1 MATQHRNAKLLKSL
15 LTTKN
20 ARVYFVWRGEKWN
33 LVVNSTDHENLH
45 VPVLGKEVLFWLVSD
60 RSATILDCT
69 VGYGG
74 HAEMLLASSPA
85 GTMLIGLDQDSKAI
99 DFCRRRLSR
108 FGDRIVLRQG
118 NYRDLKSHLAEIGIA
133 RIDGVLFD
141 FGVSSPQLDDPS
153 RGFSFQQE
161 GPLDMRMDQTSGKT
175 AADLVGHCPEHELA
189 DIIFQYGEERYARRI
204 ARAIVQER
212 QRRPIETTGALV
224 SIITR
229 SVPASYRHG
238 RIHCATRTFQAL
250 RIAVNHE
257 LDFLES
263 SLRDAIGVLSS
274 GGRICGIS
282 FHSLEDRIVK
292 HTFRSLS
299 QGPEATLS
307 ILTKKPVLP
316 SQAECEANPRSRSAK
331 LRVAERQPRVG
342 LA

>member
-1 MATQHRNAKLLKSL
+1 
-15 LTTKN
+15 
-20 ARVYFVWRGEKWN
+20 VG
-33 LVVNSTDHENLH
+33 NSIHHENLH
-45 VPVLGKEVLFWLVSD
+45 VPVLGQEVVHWLISD
-60 RSATILDCT
+60 RSTTILDCT

-74 HAEMLLASSPA
+74 HAEMLLAFSPA
-85 GTMLIGLDQDSKAI
+85 KTKVIGLDQDSQAI
-99 DFCRRRLSR
+99 DFCRQRLKR

-118 NYRDLKSHLAEIGIA
+118 NYRGLKAHLAETGITTV
-133 RIDGVLFD
+133 DGVLFD

-153 RGFSFQQE
+153 RGFSFQRE
-161 GPLDMRMDQTSGKT
+161 GPLDMRMDQTIGKT
-175 AADLVGHCPEHELA
+175 AADLINRSPEHELA

-204 ARAIVQER
+204 ARAILQER
-212 QRRPIETTGALV
+212 QRRPVETTGALV
-224 SIITR
+224 SIIVR

-238 RIHCATRTFQAL
+238 RIHYATRTFQAL

-263 SLRDAIGVLSS
+263 SLRDATDVLAS
-274 GGRICGIS
+274 GGRICAIS

-307 ILTKKPVLP
+307 LLTKKPVLP

-331 LRVAERQPRVG
+331 LRVAERQPKMG
-342 LA
+342 TL

>member
-1 MATQHRNAKLLKSL
+1 MSISGSKVTSN
-15 LTTKN
+15 
-20 ARVYFVWRGEKWN
+20 G
-33 LVVNSTDHENLH
+33 NLH
-45 VPVLGKEVLFWLVSD
+45 TPVLGHEVQYWLISE

-74 HAEMLLASSPA
+74 HAELILESSKT
-85 GTMLIGLDQDSKAI
+85 GTKVIGLDRDSKAI
-99 DFCRRRLSR
+99 DFSRQRLIR
-108 FGDRIVLRQG
+108 FGERIVLRQG
-118 NYRDLKSHLAEIGIA
+118 NYRDLKSLLAEAGVSTV
-133 RIDGVLFD
+133 DGVLFD
-141 FGVSSPQLDDPS
+141 FGVSSPQLDDVS
-153 RGFSFQQE
+153 RGFSFQRE
-161 GPLDMRMDQTSGKT
+161 GPLDMRMDQTVGRT
-175 AADLVGHCPEHELA
+175 AADLVNSSPEHELA
-189 DIIFQYGEERYARRI
+189 DMIFQYGEERYARRI

-212 QRRPIETTGALV
+212 QRCPLKTTGDLV
-224 SIITR
+224 SLIAR

-263 SLRDAIGVLSS
+263 SLRDATDVLTS
-274 GGRICGIS
+274 GGRICAIS

-299 QGPEATLS
+299 QGPEAILS

-331 LRVAERQPRVG
+331 LRVAERQPKVG
-342 LA
+342 TL

>member
-1 MATQHRNAKLLKSL
+1 MGN
-15 LTTKN
+15 N
-20 ARVYFVWRGEKWN
+20 IEN
-33 LVVNSTDHENLH
+33 ENLH
-45 VPVLGKEVLFWLVSD
+45 VSVLGQEVCSWLISE
-60 RSATILDCT
+60 RSETILDCT

-74 HAEMLLASSPA
+74 HAEMLLAASPA
-85 GTMLIGLDQDSKAI
+85 RTTVIGLDQDSRAI
-99 DFCRRRLSR
+99 DFCRRRLNR

-118 NYRDLKSHLAEIGIA
+118 NYRDLKSHLAEMGIA
-133 RIDGVLFD
+133 RVDGVLFD

-161 GPLDMRMDQTSGKT
+161 GPLDMRMDQTIGKT
-175 AADLVGHCPEHELA
+175 AAELVNCSPEHELA

-212 QRRPIETTGALV
+212 QCRPVETTGTLV
-224 SIITR
+224 SIIAR
-229 SVPASYRHG
+229 SVPASYRHR

-250 RIAVNHE
+250 RIAVNQE

-263 SLRDAIGVLSS
+263 SLRDASEVLAS
-274 GGRICGIS
+274 GGRICAIS

-299 QGPEATLS
+299 QGPEPTLAT
-307 ILTKKPVLP
+307 LTKKPVLP

-331 LRVAERQPRVG
+331 LRVAERQPKMG
-342 LA
+342 LL

>member
-1 MATQHRNAKLLKSL
+1 MGDNIVQQ
-15 LTTKN
+15 
-20 ARVYFVWRGEKWN
+20 
-33 LVVNSTDHENLH
+33 NLH
-45 VPVLGKEVLFWLVSD
+45 VPVLGQEVCFWLISE

-74 HAEMLLASSPA
+74 HAEMLLASTST
-85 GTMLIGLDQDSKAI
+85 GTVIGLDKDFQAI
-99 DFCRRRLSR
+99 DFCQRRLNR

-118 NYRDLKSHLAEIGIA
+118 NYRDLKSILTETGIA
-133 RIDGVLFD
+133 AVDGVLFD

-153 RGFSFQQE
+153 RGFSFQRE
-161 GPLDMRMDQTSGKT
+161 GPLDMRMDQTIGKT
-175 AADLVGHCPEHELA
+175 AADLVNHSPEHELA
-189 DIIFQYGEERYARRI
+189 DLIFQYGEERYARRI

-212 QRRPIETTGALV
+212 QRRPVETTGALV
-224 SIITR
+224 SIVVR

-263 SLRDAIGVLSS
+263 SLRDATEVLAS
-274 GGRICGIS
+274 GGRICAIS

-299 QGPEATLS
+299 QEPEATLS
-307 ILTKKPVLP
+307 ILTKKPVFP
-316 SQAECEANPRSRSAK
+316 SEAECEANPRSRSAK
-331 LRVAERQPRVG
+331 LRVAERQPKMG
-342 LA
+342 LL

>member
-1 MATQHRNAKLLKSL
+1 MSRC
-15 LTTKN
+15 
-20 ARVYFVWRGEKWN
+20 
-33 LVVNSTDHENLH
+33 LVR
-45 VPVLGKEVLFWLVSD
+45 KYAFWLIPN
-60 RSATILDCT
+60 RPATILDCT

-74 HAEMLLASSPA
+74 HAEMLLTSSPV
-85 GTMLIGLDQDSKAI
+85 GTTVIGLDQDSQAI
-99 DFCRRRLSR
+99 DFCRRRLNR

-118 NYRDLKSHLAEIGIA
+118 NYRDLKSHLAETGIETV
-133 RIDGVLFD
+133 DGVLFD

-161 GPLDMRMDQTSGKT
+161 GPLDMRMDQTIGKT
-175 AADLVGHCPEHELA
+175 AADLVNHSPEHELA

-204 ARAIVQER
+204 VRAIVQER
-212 QRRPIETTGALV
+212 QRRPVETTGALV
-224 SIITR
+224 SIIAR

-263 SLRDAIGVLSS
+263 SLRDATDVLAL
-274 GGRICGIS
+274 GGRICAIS

-307 ILTKKPVLP
+307 ILTKKPILP
-316 SQAECEANPRSRSAK
+316 STAEYEANPRSRSAK
-331 LRVAERQPRVG
+331 LRVAERQPKMG
-342 LA
+342 LL

>member
-1 MATQHRNAKLLKSL
+1 MGDNIVHQ
-15 LTTKN
+15 
-20 ARVYFVWRGEKWN
+20 
-33 LVVNSTDHENLH
+33 NLH
-45 VPVLGKEVLFWLVSD
+45 VPVLGQEVCFWLISE

-74 HAEMLLASSPA
+74 HAEMLLASTST
-85 GTMLIGLDQDSKAI
+85 GRVIGLDKDFQAI
-99 DFCRRRLSR
+99 DFCQRRLNR

-118 NYRDLKSHLAEIGIA
+118 NYRDLKSILTETGIA
-133 RIDGVLFD
+133 AVDGVLFD

-153 RGFSFQQE
+153 RGFSFQRE
-161 GPLDMRMDQTSGKT
+161 GPLDMRMDQTIGKT
-175 AADLVGHCPEHELA
+175 AADLVNHSPEHELA

-212 QRRPIETTGALV
+212 QRHPVETTGALV
-224 SIITR
+224 SIVVR

-263 SLRDAIGVLSS
+263 SLRDATEVLAS
-274 GGRICGIS
+274 GGRICTIS
-282 FHSLEDRIVK
+282 FHSLEDRIIK

-299 QGPEATLS
+299 QEPEATLS
-307 ILTKKPVLP
+307 ILTKKPVFP
-316 SQAECEANPRSRSAK
+316 SEAECEANPRSRSAK
-331 LRVAERQPRVG
+331 LRVAERQPKMG
-342 LA
+342 LL

>member
-1 MATQHRNAKLLKSL
+1 MGGSIEQE
-15 LTTKN
+15 
-20 ARVYFVWRGEKWN
+20 V
-33 LVVNSTDHENLH
+33 LH
-45 VPVLGKEVLFWLVSD
+45 VPVLGREICSWLISD
-60 RSATILDCT
+60 RSTIILDCT

-74 HAEMLLASSPA
+74 HAEMLLSHSPV
-85 GTMLIGLDQDSKAI
+85 GTTVIGLDKDSQAI
-99 DFCRRRLSR
+99 DFCRRRLNR

-118 NYRDLKSHLAEIGIA
+118 NYRELKSHLAETGIA
-133 RIDGVLFD
+133 RVDGVLFD

-161 GPLDMRMDQTSGKT
+161 GPLDMRMDQTIGKT
-175 AADLVGHCPEHELA
+175 AADLVNHSPEHELA

-212 QRRPIETTGALV
+212 QCRPVETTGTLV
-224 SIITR
+224 SIIAR
-229 SVPASYRHG
+229 SVPASYRHR

-263 SLRDAIGVLSS
+263 SVRDATEVLAS
-274 GGRICGIS
+274 GGKICAIS

-307 ILTKKPVLP
+307 ILTKKPILP
-316 SQAECEANPRSRSAK
+316 SQAECESNPRSRSAK
-331 LRVAERQPRVG
+331 LRVAERQPKMGV
-342 LA
+342 L